1 MLLMQV
7 LFFFSSQ
14 EWIIRATWAV
24 EETMVVADMITIVEE
39 DSIVA
44 AAAVARQRLEGR
56 TMNKLSFQ
64 SLLA

>member
-1 MLLMQV
+1 MLLMHV

-24 EETMVVADMITIVEE
+24 EETMVVVDMITIVEE